1 MSKVCVEMLEK
12 RVSLSGSG
20 RILIQ
25 EGEKPSPGD
34 FGLCISSVLLTTST
48 FCVIKLPFSSY
59 STRSTSLVPLFPR
72 TGTTLPWSVLL
83 HLCPL
88 LSCPSWKSTVTPRSR

>member
-20 RILIQ
+20 KILIQ
-25 EGEKPSPGD
+25 EGERPSPGD
-34 FGLCISSVLLTTST
+34 FGLCISSALLAAST
-48 FCVIKLPFSSY
+48 FCVIKLFSSY
-59 STRSTSLVPLFPR
+59 STQSTPLVPLFPR
-72 TGTTLPWSVLL
+72 TGTALPCSVLL